1 MNLANPYGDGNHRR
15 ISWRREW
22 DVNVE
27 ALTATHRTTGFTVR
41 FQPLAVGGY
50 LMEIATPVTFG
61 PLQGDAIAQA
71 FGLRELL
78 KDGWEIFHTAAKR
91 SRPQS

>member
-22 DVNVE
+22 DVDFD
-27 ALTATHRTTGFTVR
+27 ALTATHRNTQFSVR
-41 FQPLAVGGY
+41 FQPLPAGGY
-50 LMEIATPVTFG
+50 VMEIATPVTFG
-61 PLQGDAIAQA
+61 PVTGDVIAQA

-78 KDGWEIFHTAAKR
+78 KDGWEIFHIVANKAR
-91 SRPQS
+91 A